1 MITPS
6 PSTPH
11 CASGQSHQPGCM
23 VQCAM
28 PPQTSYISKALGP
41 YPAGLMTT
49 SSFKFDVFFSRTTTR
64 GAGHGIRTS
73 SPGVNIRKAGGSGLE
88 VGYLRMVHSRSLTK
102 TAPFHARTYLGHQR
116 GQQRTC
122 YMHTTL
128 MTSMSCHKN
137 WASHGKYRKIDHSQV
152 LQPTSALIGTLRHS
166 SFLGRREERKI
177 P

>member
-41 YPAGLMTT
+41 YPAGSMTT
-49 SSFKFDVFFSRTTTR
+49 SSFEFNVFFSRTTTR

-73 SPGVNIRKAGGSGLE
+73 SPGVNIKKAGGSGLE
-88 VGYLRMVHSRSLTK
+88 VGYLRMVCSRSLTK
-102 TAPFHARTYLGHQR
+102 TTPFHARIYLGHQCGR
-116 GQQRTC
+116 WRMC
-122 YMHTTL
+122 YMGTTWDIDVL
-128 MTSMSCHKN
+128 SQKLGIPWEVSKDRPF
-137 WASHGKYRKIDHSQV
+137 ASSTTY
-152 LQPTSALIGTLRHS
+152 IG
-166 SFLGRREERKI
+166 FN
-177 P
+177 